1 MSDRIWTRI
10 AAAGGILYVVLTLLG
25 NDVLGTSSGAPGI
38 TATGAKLGAY
48 VRTHPPTALSWAALY
63 IELLGILAFVFFLG
77 SLWSVLRRAEGEHG
91 PFSAIAF
98 GAGLVSVGVKIAS
111 FPAAIAAFYRGQEGM
126 DSQLAAALLDMNGV
140 SFVLTWAIDAA
151 LLAATAVVV
160 LSTGA
165 LPRWLGWSAAVLSG
179 ALDRGGVRNILW
191 LRPLRAN
198 DAVDSGDEHRFDP
211 PCRRSCPGQK
221 GQAARGNHVGPLGAL
236 IRGG

>member
-1 MSDRIWTRI
+1 MPNRIWTRI
-10 AAAGGILYVVLTLLG
+10 AAAGGIFYVGLTALG
-25 NDVLGTSSGAPGI
+25 NDVLGSGGEGPDM
-38 TATGAKLGAY
+38 TASRSQIGAY
-48 VRTHPPTALSWAALY
+48 VSTHPPTALSWAALY

-77 SLWSVLRRAEGEHG
+77 CLWSVLRRAEGEYG

-111 FPAAIAAFYRGQEGM
+111 FPAVIAAFYRAQEGM

-165 LPRWLGWSAAVLSG
+165 LPRWLGWSAAVLSP
-179 ALDRGGVRNILW
+179 ALLVGVAFATSFGFVPYVLTTLW
-191 LRPLRAN
+191 IVATSI
-198 DAVDSGDEHRFDP
+198 VFDP
-211 PCRRSCPGQK
+211 PCRRAPFGRK
-221 GQAARGNHVGPLGAL
+221 RHTARANHVGPLGAL
-236 IRGG
+236 I